1 MSENKKQT
9 INLTEHISNIVF
21 ERKENV
27 SFEVNLK
34 NEMVYNNQGLGI
46 QVQSVALPKNYNLN
60 PKTESQVMDWLRNKI
75 HSRYSFAYSMAL
87 KYGEK
92 LNLKLEQKKPYNN
105 NLN

>member
-9 INLTEHISNIVF
+9 INLTEHIANIVF
-21 ERKENV
+21 ERKEN
-27 SFEVNLK
+27 SNLEEEMLRFNKEVLN
-34 NEMVYNNQGLGI
+34 I
-46 QVQSVALPKNYNLN
+46 QVQSLVLPPRYNPA
-60 PKTESQVMDWLRNKI
+60 PKTESQVMNWLRNKI
-75 HSRYSFAYSMAL
+75 QSRYSYAYSMAL